1 MNDDNKKIMILGMG
15 LVGNSL
21 LSLLVR
27 EQLLRAEDIW
37 VVDQDSSAFAQYY
50 AIGGLP
56 ANRNDPTSA

>member
-1 MNDDNKKIMILGMG
+1 MG

-21 LSLLVR
+21 LPLLVR
-27 EQLLRAEDIW
+27 EQLFRAEDIW
-37 VVDQDSSAFAQYY
+37 VVDQDSNTFAQYD

>member
-27 EQLLRAEDIW
+27 EQLLRVEDIW
-37 VVDQDSSAFAQYY
+37 VVDQDSSA
-50 AIGGLP
+50 
-56 ANRNDPTSA
+56 

>member
-1 MNDDNKKIMILGMG
+1 MTLGMG

-27 EQLLRAEDIW
+27 EQLLRAEDIG
-37 VVDQDSSAFAQYY
+37 VVDQDSSAFAQYD

>member
-21 LSLLVR
+21 LPLLVR
-27 EQLLRAEDIW
+27 EQLFRAEDIW
-37 VVDQDSSAFAQYY
+37 VVDQDSNTFAQYD

>member
-1 MNDDNKKIMILGMG
+1 MNDDNKKIMTLGMG

-27 EQLLRAEDIW
+27 EQLLRAEDIG
-37 VVDQDSSAFAQYY
+37 VVDQDSSAFAQYD

>member
-27 EQLLRAEDIW
+27 EQLFRAEDIW
-37 VVDQDSSAFAQYY
+37 VVDQGSSTFAQYD

>member
-27 EQLLRAEDIW
+27 EQLLRAED
-37 VVDQDSSAFAQYY
+37 SFPMKY
-50 AIGGLP
+50 
-56 ANRNDPTSA
+56 

>member
-1 MNDDNKKIMILGMG
+1 MNDDNKKIMTLGMG

-27 EQLLRAEDIW
+27 EQLFRAEDIW
-37 VVDQDSSAFAQYY
+37 VVDQDSSAFAQYD
-50 AIGGLP
+50 AIGRLP

>member
-27 EQLLRAEDIW
+27 EQPLRAEDIW
-37 VVDQDSSAFAQYY
+37 VVDQDSSAFAQ
-50 AIGGLP
+50 
-56 ANRNDPTSA
+56 

>member
-1 MNDDNKKIMILGMG
+1 MILGMG

-27 EQLLRAEDIW
+27 EQLFRAEDIW
-37 VVDQDSSAFAQYY
+37 VVDQDSSAFAQYD

>member
-1 MNDDNKKIMILGMG
+1 MNDDNKKIMTLGMG

-27 EQLLRAEDIW
+27 EQLFRAEDIG
-37 VVDQDSSAFAQYY
+37 VVDQDSSAFAQCD